1 VTFNPAL
8 YLIKSPVEVSKETS
22 DPTETK
28 LFPSTPEKFTMGLAV
43 KPMLV
48 LIPA

>member
-1 VTFNPAL
+1 LFKEPE
-8 YLIKSPVEVSKETS
+8 EVSKETS

-28 LFPSTPEKFTMGLAV
+28 LFPSTAEMLTVGVAV
-43 KPMLV
+43 NPILV